1 MRIHRTQPSLTVRY
15 WILNRMNSY
24 VNVYPSGCACISLLH
39 SPMYSYVSAC
49 YSFDTRSTHVVFKSW
64 PFFFFCGAK
73 RSWMCTHT
81 CSAFEYACLYAD
93 FCNFT
98 VTTTR
103 RKSPPLVALIA
114 LINVHFFPSLFF
126 SLAFSENTL
135 AYKERVI
142 RIHFDSRI
150 SLVSLSRR
158 GIYVSNQI
166 AGILNCYDHD

>member
-1 MRIHRTQPSLTVRY
+1 MSTCIHLDVLVFHSCIALCTRMYPHVTRLSL
-15 WILNRMNSY
+15 
-24 VNVYPSGCACISLLH
+24 
-39 SPMYSYVSAC
+39 
-49 YSFDTRSTHVVFKSW
+49 VVPVWCSSHDR
-64 PFFFFCGAK
+64 FFFFCGAK

-93 FCNFT
+93 FCDFT

-103 RKSPPLVALIA
+103 RKSPPLAALIA
-114 LINVHFFPSLFF
+114 LINVYFFPSLFF

-158 GIYVSNQI
+158 GIYASNQI